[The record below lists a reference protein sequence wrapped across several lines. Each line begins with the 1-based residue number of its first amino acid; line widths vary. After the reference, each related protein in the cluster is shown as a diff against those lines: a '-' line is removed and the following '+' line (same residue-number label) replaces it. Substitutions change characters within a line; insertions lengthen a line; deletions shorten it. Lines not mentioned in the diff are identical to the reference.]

1 MVSGESHRV
10 RAGDTPVAGAPPTSQ
25 RPYLLRAMHEWMVDN
40 GLTPHLIVA
49 ARDGLELPAE
59 HVKDGKIVLNV
70 SYAATRDLALGNA
83 MITFETRFGGV
94 PRRLA
99 LPIDAVLGIYAREN
113 GQGMLFPDEPAPD
126 APPPSSDTPPPSG
139 SAPAPSG
146 DGGRPK
152 LKVVK

>member
-1 MVSGESHRV
+1 
-10 RAGDTPVAGAPPTSQ
+10 
-25 RPYLLRAMHEWMVDN
+25 MHEWMVDN

-70 SYAATRDLALGNA
+70 SYAATRDLTLGNTT
-83 MITFETRFGGV
+83 ITFETRFGGV

-99 LPIDAVLGIYAREN
+99 LPIDAVLGIYSREN
-113 GQGMLFPDEPAPD
+113 GQGMLFAEEDTPG
-126 APPPSSDTPPPSG
+126 APPPSDTPSPPTATPPS
-139 SAPAPSG
+139 PPT
-146 DGGRPK
+146 DGRPK

>member
-1 MVSGESHRV
+1 
-10 RAGDTPVAGAPPTSQ
+10 
-25 RPYLLRAMHEWMVDN
+25 MHEWMVDN

-70 SYAATRDLALGNA
+70 SYAATRDLTLGNTT
-83 MITFETRFGGV
+83 ITFETRFGGV

-113 GQGMLFPDEPAPD
+113 GQGMLFPDEPSPD
-126 APPPSSDTPPPSG
+126 APPPPSDTPPP
-139 SAPAPSG
+139 AAPPPAPSG